1 MRVLIVDDERPAR
14 VKLRRM
20 LAPEA
25 DVEVVGEAED
35 GRAAVEAIHRL
46 SPDVVFLDIQMPVV
60 DGFGVIEAVGV
71 ERMPPVVFVTAYD
84 EHALRAFEVQA
95 LDYLLKP
102 VSPERLD
109 AVLARLR
116 REPTKR
122 NAALDARVA
131 ALMRAVDRPAPM
143 RHLLVWQGE
152 RARLVPV
159 DTIDRL
165 EADRNVV
172 RVHAGADTHTIRGTL
187 SDIASRLDPERFLR
201 VSRSH
206 IVRLDAVKE
215 LQPWFHGDYRIVMR
229 NGVELMWSRRYR
241 ARSRGA
247 FEPR

>member
-1 MRVLIVDDERPAR
+1 MRRTPLERLVVPLAALALSQSAAGAQSQSRDNLTGTWALVNAR
-14 VKLRRM
+14 IETVTRGTIDRGT
-20 LAPEA
+20 
-25 DVEVVGEAED
+25 VVIRD
-35 GRAAVEAIHRL
+35 
-46 SPDVVFLDIQMPVV
+46 
-60 DGFGVIEAVGV
+60 GVIEAVGV